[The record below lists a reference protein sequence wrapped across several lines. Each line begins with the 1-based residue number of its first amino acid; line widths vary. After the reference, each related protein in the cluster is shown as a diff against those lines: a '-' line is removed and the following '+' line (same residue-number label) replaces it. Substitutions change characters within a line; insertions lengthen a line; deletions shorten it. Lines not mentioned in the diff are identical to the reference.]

1 MDEKAHTVWI
11 FEEYRMKTRCTA
23 VIMAAG
29 TGRRMGTA
37 VSKQYLELEGKPIL
51 VHTLE
56 AFQKSDL
63 ITDIVLVT
71 GEDKLAYCRHEIV
84 EKFGLTKVSAI
95 VPGGKE
101 RFQSVYCG
109 LQACRNTD
117 YVFIQDGVRPF
128 VTEEILQRG
137 YDCAR
142 EHGSG
147 ICAVPSKD
155 TVKIAD
161 EFGKVLSTPLRKNVW
176 SVQTPQVFRYSLIRS
191 AYDKLFSAEGA
202 GKQAGI
208 TDDAMVLETMTETPA
223 FLFMGDYRN
232 IKITTPEDLNV
243 AEEFLREN
251 MQNQ

>member
-1 MDEKAHTVWI
+1 MDGKVHIVWV
-11 FEEYRMKTRCTA
+11 FEENRMKARCTA

-29 TGRRMGTA
+29 TGTRMGTA

-56 AFQKSDL
+56 TFQKSDL
-63 ITDIVLVT
+63 IADIVMVA
-71 GEDKLAYCRHEIV
+71 GEDKVAYCRQEIA
-84 EKFGLTKVSAI
+84 EKYGITKVSAV

-109 LQACRNTD
+109 LQACRGTD

-137 YDCAR
+137 YACAR

-161 EFGKVLSTPLRKNVW
+161 ESGKVLSTPLRKNVW